1 MNIVGT
7 KFEDMKRIAYCAG
20 MDPEDYKAACFVSP
34 DASHIDY
41 TNYDKTYEAV
51 VSGECDACIMPFER
65 SRSGKVNH
73 TMDLFYQ
80 GDLSIIRV
88 FKWDSGDEIVR
99 YAVLAKEAN
108 ETACEEGSR
117 FMMIFT
123 VKNMQ
128 GTLVKAVNA
137 ISSHGFNIRFLH
149 TRPLEYEEWGY
160 YFYVECDGDDTSA
173 EGQAMLADLKAVCE
187 KFKFV
192 GRYPSK

>member
-1 MNIVGT
+1 MGT
-7 KFEDMKRIAYCAG
+7 NELKLERVAYCAG
-20 MDPEDYKAACFVSP
+20 MDPEDYKAACFITPGV
-34 DASHIDY
+34 SHIDY
-41 TNYDKTYEAV
+41 TNYEKTYEAV
-51 VSGECDACIMPFER
+51 VSGECDACVLPFER

-80 GDLSIIRV
+80 GDLSIIKV

-99 YAVLAKEAN
+99 YAVLGREAN

-117 FMMIFT
+117 FMLIFT

-160 YFYVECDGDDTSA
+160 YFYIECDGDDTSA
-173 EGQAMLADLKAVCE
+173 EGQKMLADLNAVCE
-187 KFKFV
+187 TLKFV

>member
-51 VSGECDACIMPFER
+51 VSGECDACVLPFER

>member
-1 MNIVGT
+1 MANNT
-7 KFEDMKRIAYCAG
+7 LKFERIAYCAG
-20 MDPEDYKAACFVSP
+20 MDPEDYKAASSIADGAVRV
-34 DASHIDY
+34 DY
-41 TNYDKTYEAV
+41 PNYDKTYEAV
-51 VSGECDACIMPFER
+51 ANGECDACVLPFER

-80 GDLSIIRV
+80 GDLSIVKV
-88 FKWDSGDEIVR
+88 FKWDDGNEIVR
-99 YAVLAKEAN
+99 YAVLAREPN
-108 ETACEEGSR
+108 ESADEDGSR

-160 YFYVECDGDDTSA
+160 YFYVECDGDDTSE
-173 EGQAMLADLKAVCE
+173 EGQKMLADLKAVCE
-187 KFKFV
+187 TLKFV